1 MNDFL
6 IWGMIFFS
14 MGFALSLLRSMVLR
28 PPRRIRVDPQDF
40 DINSVPIKITEGID
54 SDEIL
59 TRWYLNGVPHRE
71 DGPAVEYPSGVKE
84 WYLNGK
90 RHRENGPA
98 IEYPDGSKE
107 WWHHGLRTKVEWT
120 LGGKNWWEEKGEKD
134 ARREEFE
141 HENYWH

>member
-14 MGFALSLLRSMVLR
+14 VGFALSLLRSMVLTKRKIVLR
-28 PPRRIRVDPQDF
+28 PPRKIRVVSQDLQ
-40 DINSVPIKITEGID
+40 N
-54 SDEIL
+54 DEIEI
-59 TRWYLNGVPHRE
+59 RWYEIRTNRF
-71 DGPAVEYPSGVKE
+71 SGVKE

-90 RHRENGPA
+90 RHREDGPA

-107 WWHHGLRTKVEWT
+107 WWENGIRIKTEWVGD
-120 LGGKNWWEEKGEKD
+120 GGKLWWEEKEEKD

-141 HENYWH
+141 HEELWH